1 LVWERLSSSD
11 QIIIDWEPIVIARP
25 LTPPYIIIGYPS
37 GYRATLLI
45 YVKMRSYLCDG
56 KK

>member
-1 LVWERLSSSD
+1 MWERLSSSD